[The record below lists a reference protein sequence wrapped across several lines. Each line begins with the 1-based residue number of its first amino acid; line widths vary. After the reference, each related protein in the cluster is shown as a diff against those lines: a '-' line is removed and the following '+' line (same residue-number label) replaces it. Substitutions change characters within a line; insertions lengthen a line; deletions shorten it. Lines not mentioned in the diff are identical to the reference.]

1 MDRDAPHATVETPFA
16 PDSRVW
22 MIAGPTASGKSA
34 YALDLA
40 ERTGA
45 EIVNADSMQIYAGL
59 RVLTAAPS
67 PEEEARAPHHLFG
80 VADAA
85 EGWSV
90 GRWQAAAIEAL
101 RDIAARGRP
110 AIVVGGTGLYFRALT
125 HGLADVP
132 PVPES
137 QREISGLL
145 YAAQG
150 EGAFRDLLRPLDP
163 AAEARIESGDRQ
175 RLVRAH
181 AVAVATGRALSD
193 WQADTRPVL
202 QPGEWSGVVLDPPR
216 AALYDR
222 CDARLG
228 LMVQNGALDEVA
240 AMEARGLDPAL
251 PALKAVGY
259 RELAAHLRGET
270 SLDQA
275 LDAARQETRR
285 YAKRQLTWFRNQ
297 TADWTRLDPLPVSQP
312 AAG

>member
-1 MDRDAPHATVETPFA
+1 MYVRFMDRDAPNATVETPFA

-34 YALDLA
+34 YALALA

-67 PEEEARAPHHLFG
+67 PEEEARVPHHLFG

-85 EGWSV
+85 QGWSV
-90 GRWQAAAIEAL
+90 GRWQTAAIRTL
-101 RDIAARGRP
+101 HDIASRGRP

-150 EGAFRDLLRPLDP
+150 EAAFRDQLRPLDP

-202 QPGEWSGVVLDPPR
+202 QPGEWSGLVLDPPR
-216 AALYDR
+216 AQLYDR
-222 CDARLG
+222 CDTRLG
-228 LMVQNGALDEVA
+228 AMVQNGALGEVA

-297 TADWTRLDPLPVSQP
+297 TPDWSRLAPR
-312 AAG
+312 